1 MSKLDLGV
9 KRVGF
14 AFDDYNTPA
23 VAKGIDYKHLK
34 ISTLSTQIDA
44 IHYSSISTSG
54 TIKSFKAK
62 ETSGLNIQAFK
73 ADFSGRKNSFFK
85 IST

>member
-1 MSKLDLGV
+1 VVASPRNDWDVKRDLGV

-14 AFDDYNTPA
+14 AFDDYTPA

-44 IHYSSISTSG
+44 IHYSSIST
-54 TIKSFKAK
+54 
-62 ETSGLNIQAFK
+62 LNQIL
-73 ADFSGRKNSFFK
+73 
-85 IST
+85 

>member
-1 MSKLDLGV
+1 VVASPETIGMSRDLGV

-44 IHYSSISTSG
+44 IHYSSIST
-54 TIKSFKAK
+54 
-62 ETSGLNIQAFK
+62 
-73 ADFSGRKNSFFK
+73 
-85 IST
+85 